1 MLDDDVAT
9 DGGVPMGGSD
19 PTPPVSD
26 DDFPEFAEPPRHKP
40 PMSEMEEPDADGRP
54 ADSAQGE
61 VDGVIARLR
70 REREER
76 GR

>member
-1 MLDDDVAT
+1 MT
-9 DGGVPMGGSD
+9 GNE

-40 PMSEMEEPDADGRP
+40 PASELEEPADDERP

-61 VDGVIARLR
+61 VDDVLARLR